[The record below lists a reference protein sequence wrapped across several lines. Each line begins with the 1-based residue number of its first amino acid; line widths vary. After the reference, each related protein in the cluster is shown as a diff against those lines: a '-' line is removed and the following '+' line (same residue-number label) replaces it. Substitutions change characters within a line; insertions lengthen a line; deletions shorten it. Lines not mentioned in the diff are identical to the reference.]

1 MFETA
6 SALTAAVAPQ
16 LPVVVLPTVV
26 VPLPTNLPELGSVL
40 PPGLQAAAAPPVKER
55 SRPAF
60 TPQPQQAVG
69 AGPAGAWFRPTS
81 EARAAQRSRAPEP
94 LAPSRPPLPISWPS
108 IPMSASAG
116 GASGVSGASAAA
128 AAVAA
133 LLASYLLVP
142 PFGARRVRAAR
153 DSRRLR
159 PRASRLER
167 PG

>member
-1 MFETA
+1 
-6 SALTAAVAPQ
+6 
-16 LPVVVLPTVV
+16 VV
-26 VPLPTNLPELGSVL
+26 VPLPTTLPALVSVL
-40 PPGLQAAAAPPVKER
+40 PPGLQAAAAPADKRR
-55 SRPAF
+55 SRPAL
-60 TPQPQQAVG
+60 TSQPQETVD
-69 AGPAGAWFRPTS
+69 AGLASAWFERTP
-81 EARAAQRSRAPEP
+81 EARAAQQSSAPEP

-108 IPMSASAG
+108 IPLSASAG